1 MQYLKIRNGY
11 VVKLDSGEEIMSTL
25 KDFVIDKKIKSA
37 FLQGIG
43 TGKELTLGYYD
54 SKKKLY
60 HKRAFI
66 DEYEFASLNGNIS
79 YLGKEPVI
87 HIHCTISP
95 ENFMTYA
102 GHLFSG
108 KVAAT
113 CEIMITLLDKKLVRK
128 ADIKTGLNLLNL
140 TD

>member
-1 MQYLKIRNGY
+1 MQYLKIKNGY
-11 VVKLDSGEEIMSTL
+11 VLKLEINEEIITTL
-25 KDFVIDKKIKSA
+25 KDLVIDKKIKSA
-37 FLQGIG
+37 FLFGIG

-54 SKKKLY
+54 SKKKMY
-60 HKRAFI
+60 RKRAFVE
-66 DEYEFASLNGNIS
+66 EYEFASMNGNIS
-79 YLGKEPVI
+79 YLSSDPII

-113 CEIMITLLDKKLVRK
+113 CEILIMTIEKKLQRK
-128 ADIKTGLNLLNL
+128 ADPNLGLNLLDL
-140 TD
+140 E

>member
-1 MQYLKIRNGY
+1 MQYLKIKNGY
-11 VVKLDSGEEIMSTL
+11 VVKLEINEEIMTTL

-37 FLQGIG
+37 FLFGIG

-54 SKKKLY
+54 SKKKMY
-60 HKRAFI
+60 HKRAFVE
-66 DEYEFASLNGNIS
+66 EYEFASMNGNIS
-79 YLGKEPVI
+79 YLSSDPII

-95 ENFMTYA
+95 ENFITYA

-113 CEIMITLLDKKLVRK
+113 CEITIMTIEKKLQRK
-128 ADIKTGLNLLNL
+128 ADAKLGLNLLDL
-140 TD
+140 Q

>member
-1 MQYLKIRNGY
+1 MQYLKIKNGY
-11 VVKLDSGEEIMSTL
+11 VLKLETEEEIMTTL
-25 KDFVIDKKIKSA
+25 KDFVIHQKIKSA

-54 SKKKLY
+54 SKQKLY
-60 HKRAFI
+60 HKRTFI
-66 DEYEFASLNGNIS
+66 EEYEFASLNGNIS
-79 YLGKEPVI
+79 YLSTDPII

-95 ENFMTYA
+95 ANFVTYS

-113 CEIMITLLDKKLVRK
+113 CEILIVLLDKKLTRK
-128 ADIKTGLNLLNL
+128 ADIRTGLNLLDL
-140 TD
+140 R